1 VPPPNRAVR
10 SPREPALGADALIF
24 PGAKGGPLC
33 RSNFQQNGYLAAR
46 HPCDSAAGLHFHDLR
61 PAANHFAASGASL
74 KDQMARMRHD
84 SERGAA
90 SISTWPVGL
99 TWPSPVR
106 RHPEP
111 DPDLSHRTPGSAG
124 APEHNRWRRKGGATA
139 GRCVV

>member
-1 VPPPNRAVR
+1 M
-10 SPREPALGADALIF
+10 PRQL
-24 PGAKGGPLC
+24 
-33 RSNFQQNGYLAAR
+33 QQDGYLGAR

-61 PAANHFAASGASL
+61 PAANHFAASGASM

-124 APEHNRWRRKGGATA
+124 APRT
-139 GRCVV
+139 